1 MSNNFH
7 AQEEFAERG
16 FSRRRFLMQALGLS
30 AAGLAVGGGAAWTR
44 SRLEA
49 GAEAEAEARVLQT
62 QLADVSATKS
72 ALDLSVSTLNTHLA
86 DLRSQLDGALS
97 QNGHLASAL
106 SVSQQEAADLKTQLA
121 NKQAELDVTH
131 AQLSRSKELI
141 SLYDVLDR
149 IDLDATVEAGLAAVA
164 GGLTTSLNLI
174 PALQEGL
181 VKARILLAD
190 FEQSLPDIQAA
201 MNWVGEQVVILK
213 LGLYAIEI
221 AAQRTI
227 NELITGLEAVFGGF
241 VKFILDHLPF
251 GVGENVRQTLAV
263 TQKLLVSLP
272 DVADGL
278 NEKVLGQISPRVNE
292 GAKHWKR
299 SLVEPIREK
308 ALSPTGELLH
318 QLSETNA
325 VFSNTLQ
332 TPVKTALE
340 QRAELRKQIETFRQA
355 HNL

>member
-1 MSNNFH
+1 LIISNLN
-7 AQEEFAERG
+7 
-16 FSRRRFLMQALGLS
+16 LGDSLG
-30 AAGLAVGGGAAWTR
+30 AMTAGLDKL
-44 SRLEA
+44 LE
-49 GAEAEAEARVLQT
+49 VLQR
-62 QLADVSATKS
+62 
-72 ALDLSVSTLNTHLA
+72 ALDGEVFGIELPLIGDSLKE
-86 DLRSQLDGALS
+86 GAQFL
-97 QNGHLASAL
+97 
-106 SVSQQEAADLKTQLA
+106 E
-121 NKQAELDVTH
+121 
-131 AQLSRSKELI
+131 
-141 SLYDVLDR
+141 R
-149 IDLDATVEAGLAAVA
+149 IRQD
-164 GGLTTSLNLI
+164 LI